1 MDILLHA
8 GAHPTDNDTL
18 MVSMNNNKPALDRC
32 QVAVP
37 DPVLYRR
44 SLRQAMRQIEGAQ
57 FTDELRD
64 MLYDSICGDQP
75 PDTLAMVLS
84 VPMLFAPPA
93 QTVAQGVFFPQAVE
107 KLRSA
112 VEVFKNDRIKLFF
125 AIRNPATY
133 LAALMKTCDS
143 NNLSAVTGGSAPET
157 LRWSELFLR
166 LQAHFMDMEITVW
179 CYEDSPFVWQDVI
192 RAVGQVPPNIA
203 IKDTY
208 CLYLHLLSDVGQ
220 ARFVAYMNKNT
231 NLSAEK
237 KREVMFAFAEK
248 FGRPEI
254 MDQDV
259 SITGLTQEEVDFLTG
274 LYEDDLAKITEI
286 PNVRLIFP

>member
-93 QTVAQGVFFPQAVE
+93 QTVAQGVFSPKRLKNCAAR
-107 KLRSA
+107 LRCS
-112 VEVFKNDRIKLFF
+112 
-125 AIRNPATY
+125 
-133 LAALMKTCDS
+133 KTIASSCFS
-143 NNLSAVTGGSAPET
+143 QSGT
-157 LRWSELFLR
+157 
-166 LQAHFMDMEITVW
+166 
-179 CYEDSPFVWQDVI
+179 
-192 RAVGQVPPNIA
+192 PPHIW
-203 IKDTY
+203 
-208 CLYLHLLSDVGQ
+208 
-220 ARFVAYMNKNT
+220 
-231 NLSAEK
+231 
-237 KREVMFAFAEK
+237 
-248 FGRPEI
+248 RP
-254 MDQDV
+254 
-259 SITGLTQEEVDFLTG
+259 
-274 LYEDDLAKITEI
+274 
-286 PNVRLIFP
+286 

>member
-259 SITGLTQEEVDFLTG
+259 SITGLAQEEVDFLTD
-274 LYEDDLAKITEI
+274 LYEDDLAKIVEI

>member
-259 SITGLTQEEVDFLTG
+259 SITGLAQEEVDFLTD

>member
-1 MDILLHA
+1 
-8 GAHPTDNDTL
+8 
-18 MVSMNNNKPALDRC
+18 
-32 QVAVP
+32 
-37 DPVLYRR
+37 
-44 SLRQAMRQIEGAQ
+44 MRQIEGAQ

-112 VEVFKNDRIKLFF
+112 VEVFKNDHIKLFF

-208 CLYLHLLSDVGQ
+208 RLYLHLLSDVGQ

-259 SITGLTQEEVDFLTG
+259 SITGLAQEEVDFLTD

>member
-107 KLRSA
+107 KMRSA

-125 AIRNPATY
+125 AIRNPTTY

-166 LQAHFMDMEITVW
+166 LQAHFMDMELTVW

-208 CLYLHLLSDVGQ
+208 RLYLHLLNDVGQ
-220 ARFVAYMNKNT
+220 ARFVAYMHKNT

-259 SITGLTQEEVDFLTG
+259 SITGLAQEEVAFLTD

>member
-18 MVSMNNNKPALDRC
+18 MVSMKNNIPALDRC
-32 QVAVP
+32 HVAVP

-44 SLRQAMRQIEGAQ
+44 SLRQAMRQIEGEQ

-64 MLYDSICGDQP
+64 MLYDSICGAQP
-75 PDTLAMVLS
+75 PDTQAMVLS

-93 QTVAQGVFFPQAVE
+93 QSVGQGVFFPQAVE

-133 LAALMKTCDS
+133 LAAPMKTCDS
-143 NNLSAVTGGSAPET
+143 DNLSVVTGNSAPET

-166 LQAHFMDMEITVW
+166 LQAHFLDMKITLC
-179 CYEDSPFVWQDVI
+179 CYEDSPFIWQDVI
-192 RAVGQVPPNIA
+192 RAVGQASPNIA

-208 CLYLHLLSDVGQ
+208 RLYLRLLSDVGQ

-259 SITGLTQEEVDFLTG
+259 SITGLAQEEVDFLTD
-274 LYEDDLAKITEI
+274 LYEDDLAKIVEI